1 MFPKA
6 SLTGRVVRTNNT
18 MRMAKSWGIMAA
30 ARCRGHMSDIL
41 RIAPTTGC
49 VARYLWGLFF
59 QPPTIA
65 LAKGTAPFA
74 LLPAAT
80 GAFYGNHL
88 DKVELGRRLWRL
100 WEVGS
105 QTLVTALCG
114 LAATLAWLA
123 LGGGVVGNVDFIAL
137 ATLFTAV
144 VGASLAWYLPQ
155 AAASHRY
162 DPMAEALNARIAM
175 LEAAALDRFGN
186 ADLADQWLART
197 HPSLDNRA
205 PRDAAAEIEL
215 FIRALGLLHRPRA
228 VAAA

>member
-18 MRMAKSWGIMAA
+18 MRMAKSWGSWRRPGAGATWAI
-30 ARCRGHMSDIL
+30 IL
-41 RIAPTTGC
+41 RIAPTTGY
-49 VARYLWGLFF
+49 VALYLWGLFF

-74 LLPAAT
+74 LLPAAR
-80 GAFYGNHL
+80 GASYGNHL
-88 DKVELGRRLWRL
+88 DKVELERRP
-100 WEVGS
+100 
-105 QTLVTALCG
+105 T
-114 LAATLAWLA
+114 AWLTR
-123 LGGGVVGNVDFIAL
+123 GGGVVGNVDFIAL

-155 AAASHRY
+155 AAASRRY

-175 LEAAALDRFGN
+175 LGAAALHRFGN
-186 ADLADQWLART
+186 ADLADQWLARP
-197 HPSLDNRA
+197 HPSLDNRT
-205 PRDAAAEIEL
+205 PRDAAAEMEL

>member
-18 MRMAKSWGIMAA
+18 MRMAKSWGGMAA
-30 ARCRGHMSDIL
+30 ARCRRHMGDNPAHRADDRVRRPVYVGPVFSAANDRSGEGHGSL
-41 RIAPTTGC
+41 C
-49 VARYLWGLFF
+49 
-59 QPPTIA
+59 
-65 LAKGTAPFA
+65 TASGSH
-74 LLPAAT
+74 
-80 GAFYGNHL
+80 GAFYGYHL
-88 DKVELGRRLWRL
+88 DNVELGRRPWRPG
-100 WEVGS
+100 EVGS

-175 LEAAALDRFGN
+175 LGAAALDRFGN
-186 ADLADQWLART
+186 ADLADQ
-197 HPSLDNRA
+197 
-205 PRDAAAEIEL
+205 
-215 FIRALGLLHRPRA
+215 
-228 VAAA
+228 

>member
-1 MFPKA
+1 
-6 SLTGRVVRTNNT
+6 
-18 MRMAKSWGIMAA
+18 MAA
-30 ARCRGHMSDIL
+30 ARCRRHMGDNPAHRADDRVRRPVS
-41 RIAPTTGC
+41 
-49 VARYLWGLFF
+49 VGLFF

-80 GAFYGNHL
+80 GAFYGYHL
-88 DKVELGRRLWRL
+88 DKVELGRRPWRP

-105 QTLVTALCG
+105 QTLVTTALCG

-155 AAASHRY
+155 AAASRRY

-175 LEAAALDRFGN
+175 LGAAALDRFGK
-186 ADLADQWLART
+186 ADLAGQCLARP
-197 HPSLDNRA
+197 HPSLDNRT

-228 VAAA
+228 VAAV

>member
-18 MRMAKSWGIMAA
+18 MRMAKSWGH
-30 ARCRGHMSDIL
+30 GGGPVP
-41 RIAPTTGC
+41 APHGRQSCASRRRPGTSPCICGTC
-49 VARYLWGLFF
+49 FF

-88 DKVELGRRLWRL
+88 DK
-100 WEVGS
+100 
-105 QTLVTALCG
+105 
-114 LAATLAWLA
+114 AWLA

-137 ATLFTAV
+137 ATLSTAV

-155 AAASHRY
+155 AAASRRY
-162 DPMAEALNARIAM
+162 DPMAEALNARTQCSG
-175 LEAAALDRFGN
+175 LAALDRFGN
-186 ADLADQWLART
+186 ADLADQWLARP
-197 HPSLDNRA
+197 HPSLDNRT
-205 PRDAAAEIEL
+205 PRDAAAAIEL
-215 FIRALGLLHRPRA
+215 FIRALGLLQRPRA

>member
-1 MFPKA
+1 MGENPA
-6 SLTGRVVRTNNT
+6 HRADDRVRRPV
-18 MRMAKSWGIMAA
+18 S
-30 ARCRGHMSDIL
+30 
-41 RIAPTTGC
+41 
-49 VARYLWGLFF
+49 VGLFF

-80 GAFYGNHL
+80 GAFYGYHL
-88 DKVELGRRLWRL
+88 DKVELGRRPWRP

-105 QTLVTALCG
+105 QTLVTTALCG

-155 AAASHRY
+155 AAASRRY

-175 LEAAALDRFGN
+175 LGAAALDRFGN
-186 ADLADQWLART
+186 ADLPANGW
-197 HPSLDNRA
+197 
-205 PRDAAAEIEL
+205 RDRIPL
-215 FIRALGLLHRPRA
+215 STIVRPGTRPPK
-228 VAAA
+228 